1 MQIYSIIWIFQS
13 YINLFASNI
22 LNLPKTTIL
31 IPKTTFIHSQP
42 KSQLEKPFPDTP
54 KIEFQNETQ
63 ISDTMKAKSQVE
75 ISFLHRKKVISQNIS
90 YFHIGRKSERELTNY
105 LLTPKM

>member
-42 KSQLEKPFPDTP
+42 KSQLEKPFPDTQKP
-54 KIEFQNETQ
+54 EFQNE
-63 ISDTMKAKSQVE
+63 IPLSDTMKVKFQIEMSFYTE
-75 ISFLHRKKVISQNIS
+75 RRSFLKKYRIFAQDESLHEN
-90 YFHIGRKSERELTNY
+90 
-105 LLTPKM
+105 

>member
-31 IPKTTFIHSQP
+31 IPKKTFIHSQP
-42 KSQLEKPFPDTP
+42 KSQLEKPFPDTQKP
-54 KIEFQNETQ
+54 EFQNE
-63 ISDTMKAKSQVE
+63 IPLSDTMKVKSQVE
-75 ISFLHRKKVISQNIS
+75 ISFLHRKKVISQKNIVFS
-90 YFHIGRKSERELTNY
+90 HWTKV
-105 LLTPKM
+105 

>member
-42 KSQLEKPFPDTP
+42 KSQLEKPFPDTQ
-54 KIEFQNETQ
+54 KTEFQNEIPLSST
-63 ISDTMKAKSQVE
+63 SKAKFQLETAFSDNPKAIFHKIFVNP
-75 ISFLHRKKVISQNIS
+75 HRMKVQTRLLN
-90 YFHIGRKSERELTNY
+90 YF
-105 LLTPKM
+105 LTPKM

>member
-31 IPKTTFIHSQP
+31 IPKKTFIHSQP
-42 KSQLEKPFPDTP
+42 KSQLEKPFPDTQKP
-54 KIEFQNETQ
+54 EFQNE
-63 ISDTMKAKSQVE
+63 IPLSDTIKAIFKIE
-75 ISFLHRKKVISQNIS
+75 ISFSYRKRDISQINIV
-90 YFHIGRKSERELTNY
+90 FPHWTKV
-105 LLTPKM
+105 